1 MSKFFMDRYAM
12 SELGA
17 NNLKKA
23 IFSRT
28 ILNLVKMFPPIIAF
42 MFLFQYLSS
51 IEGMKADYELSFVNY
66 IVVILV
72 MGLIIFF
79 VAGWDYTRLYTNV
92 YSESANSR
100 IDIANRLKKLPLS
113 YFGKR
118 DLSDLAETMMNDI
131 TLYEEIFSHAV
142 PQLYATIIS
151 TTIISVMILSY
162 NFKLGLAT
170 LWVIPVSILLFFL
183 SKKKN
188 KKTGD
193 EWVKT
198 NRAVYDD
205 FQEKVDRIQ
214 EIKAYNL
221 EEKSLEE
228 FDEKLA
234 INKKNK
240 IKLEF
245 LGGISLAASNILL
258 KLGIVTVAV
267 VGANMLISGEIN
279 ILVYIAFLILTTSIY
294 LPIEGILTFM
304 AMINTLDSVVG
315 RIKEIKTMP
324 VQEGKTEMNI
334 KSFDVEFKNVHF
346 SYDDYSVIN
355 GVSFTAKQGE
365 TTALIGPSG
374 SGKTTLTKLAARFW
388 DIDSGQI
395 LLGGEDISK
404 VDPETLLK
412 NFSIVFQQVYLFEDT
427 IENNIRFGKPD
438 ATKEEVIMA
447 AKKACCHDFISAFP
461 EGYQTKIGENGATLS
476 GGEKQRISIA
486 RAILKDAPVVILD
499 EATAS
504 VDPENEQELQ
514 EAIEEL
520 TKNKTLLM
528 IAHRLNTVR
537 RADKIIVLDKGQI
550 AEEGTHGEL
559 MKQEG
564 IYKKFVDIRKEA
576 IGWKVGEVKL

>member
-1 MSKFFMDRYAM
+1 MRKFFMDRYAM

-42 MFLFQYLSS
+42 IFLFQYLSS
-51 IEGMKADYELSFVNY
+51 IEGIKADYELSFVNY

-79 VAGWDYTRLYTNV
+79 VASWDYTRLYTNV

-151 TTIISVMILSY
+151 TTVISVMILCY
-162 NFKLGLAT
+162 NFKLGIAT
-170 LWVIPVSILLFFL
+170 LWVIPVSIILFL
-183 SKKKN
+183 ISKKKN
-188 KKTGD
+188 RKGSD
-193 EWVKT
+193 EWVKSS
-198 NRAVYDD
+198 RAVYDD
-205 FQEKVDRIQ
+205 FQEKVDQIQ

-221 EEKSLEE
+221 EEKSLKE

-234 INKKNK
+234 VNKKNK
-240 IKLEF
+240 LRLEF
-245 LGGISLAASNILL
+245 LGGISLALSNILL

-267 VGANMLISGEIN
+267 TGAAMLIAGEIN
-279 ILVYIAFLILTTSIY
+279 ILIYIAFLMLTASIY

-304 AMINTLDSVVG
+304 TMLTTLESVVG

-324 VQEGKTEMNI
+324 VQEGKTEMKV
-334 KSFDVEFKNVHF
+334 KSYDIEFKSVHF
-346 SYDDYSVIN
+346 GYDDYSVIN

-412 NFSIVFQQVYLFEDT
+412 NFSIVFQDVTLFNASIKD
-427 IENNIRFGKPD
+427 NIRVGKKN
-438 ATKEEVIMA
+438 ATDEEILKA
-447 AKKACCHDFISAFP
+447 AKVARCDEFIKRMP
-461 EGYQTKIGENGATLS
+461 EGINTIIGENGERLS
-476 GGEKQRISIA
+476 GGERQRLSIA
-486 RAILKDAPVVILD
+486 RAMLKDAPVVLLD

-504 VDPENEQELQ
+504 LDVENESLIQ
-514 EAIEEL
+514 EALSEL
-520 TKNKTLLM
+520 IKEKTVII
-528 IAHRLNTVR
+528 IAHRMRTIRSV
-537 RADKIIVLDKGQI
+537 DKIVLLNEGKIEAMGSDK
-550 AEEGTHGEL
+550 EL
-559 MKQEG
+559 YEKSEM
-564 IYKKFVDIRKEA
+564 YRNMVDKA
-576 IGWKVGEVKL
+576 MA

>member
-1 MSKFFMDRYAM
+1 MDRYAM

-42 MFLFQYLSS
+42 IFLFQYLSS
-51 IEGMKADYELSFVNY
+51 IEGIKADYELSFVNY

-79 VAGWDYTRLYTNV
+79 VASWDYTRLYTNV

-151 TTIISVMILSY
+151 TTVISVMILCY
-162 NFKLGLAT
+162 NFKLGIAT
-170 LWVIPVSILLFFL
+170 LWVIPVSIILFL
-183 SKKKN
+183 ISKKKN
-188 KKTGD
+188 KKGSD
-193 EWVKT
+193 EWVKSS
-198 NRAVYDD
+198 RAVYDD
-205 FQEKVDRIQ
+205 FQEKVDQIQ

-221 EEKSLEE
+221 EEKSLKE

-234 INKKNK
+234 VNKKNK
-240 IKLEF
+240 LKLEF
-245 LGGISLAASNILL
+245 LGGISLALSNILL

-267 VGANMLISGEIN
+267 TGAAMLIAGEIN
-279 ILVYIAFLILTTSIY
+279 ILIYIAFLMLTASIY

-304 AMINTLDSVVG
+304 TMLTTLESVVG

-324 VQEGKTEMNI
+324 VQEGKTEMKV
-334 KSFDVEFKNVHF
+334 KSYDIEFKNVHF
-346 SYDDYSVIN
+346 GYDDYSVIN

-412 NFSIVFQQVYLFEDT
+412 NFSIVFQDVTLFNASIKD
-427 IENNIRFGKPD
+427 NIRVGKKN
-438 ATKEEVIMA
+438 ATDEEILKA
-447 AKKACCHDFISAFP
+447 AKVARCDEFIKRMP
-461 EGYQTKIGENGATLS
+461 EGINTIIGENGERLS
-476 GGEKQRISIA
+476 GGERQRLSIA
-486 RAILKDAPVVILD
+486 RAMLKDAPVVLLD

-504 VDPENEQELQ
+504 LDVENESLIQ
-514 EAIEEL
+514 EALSEL
-520 TKNKTLLM
+520 IKEKTVII
-528 IAHRLNTVR
+528 IAHRMRTIRSV
-537 RADKIIVLDKGQI
+537 DKIVLLNEGKIEAMGSDK
-550 AEEGTHGEL
+550 EL
-559 MKQEG
+559 YEKSEM
-564 IYKKFVDIRKEA
+564 YRNMVDKA
-576 IGWKVGEVKL
+576 MA

>member
-1 MSKFFMDRYAM
+1 MRKFFMDRYAM

-42 MFLFQYLSS
+42 IFLFQYLSS
-51 IEGMKADYELSFVNY
+51 IEGIKADYELSFVNY

-79 VAGWDYTRLYTNV
+79 VASWDYTRLYTNV

-151 TTIISVMILSY
+151 TTVISVMILCY
-162 NFKLGLAT
+162 NFKLGIAT
-170 LWVIPVSILLFFL
+170 LWVIPVSIILFL
-183 SKKKN
+183 ISKKKN
-188 KKTGD
+188 KKGSD
-193 EWVKT
+193 EWVKSS
-198 NRAVYDD
+198 RAVYDD
-205 FQEKVDRIQ
+205 FQEKVDQIQ

-221 EEKSLEE
+221 EEKSLKE

-234 INKKNK
+234 VNKKNK
-240 IKLEF
+240 LKLEF
-245 LGGISLAASNILL
+245 LGGISLALSNILL

-267 VGANMLISGEIN
+267 TGAAMLIAGEIN
-279 ILVYIAFLILTTSIY
+279 ILIYIAFLMLTASIY

-304 AMINTLDSVVG
+304 TMLTTLESVVG

-324 VQEGKTEMNI
+324 VQEGKTEMKV
-334 KSFDVEFKNVHF
+334 KSYDIEFKNVHF
-346 SYDDYSVIN
+346 GYDDYSVIN

-412 NFSIVFQQVYLFEDT
+412 NFSIVFQDVTLFNASIKD
-427 IENNIRFGKPD
+427 NIRVGKKN
-438 ATKEEVIMA
+438 ATDEEILKA
-447 AKKACCHDFISAFP
+447 AKVARCDEFIKRMP
-461 EGYQTKIGENGATLS
+461 EGINTIIGENGERLS
-476 GGEKQRISIA
+476 GGERQRLSIA
-486 RAILKDAPVVILD
+486 RAMLKDAPVVLLD

-504 VDPENEQELQ
+504 LDVENESLIQ
-514 EAIEEL
+514 EALSEL
-520 TKNKTLLM
+520 IKEKTVII
-528 IAHRLNTVR
+528 IAHRMRTIRSV
-537 RADKIIVLDKGQI
+537 DKIVLLNEGKIEAMGSDK
-550 AEEGTHGEL
+550 EL
-559 MKQEG
+559 YEKSEM
-564 IYKKFVDIRKEA
+564 YRNMVDKA
-576 IGWKVGEVKL
+576 MA

>member
-1 MSKFFMDRYAM
+1 MRKFFMDRYAM

-42 MFLFQYLSS
+42 IFLFQYLSS
-51 IEGMKADYELSFVNY
+51 IEGIKADYELSFVNY

-79 VAGWDYTRLYTNV
+79 VASWDYTRLYTNV

-151 TTIISVMILSY
+151 TTVISVMILCY
-162 NFKLGLAT
+162 NFKLGIAT
-170 LWVIPVSILLFFL
+170 LWVIPVSIILFL
-183 SKKKN
+183 ISKKKN
-188 KKTGD
+188 KKGSD
-193 EWVKT
+193 EWVKSS
-198 NRAVYDD
+198 RAVYDD
-205 FQEKVDRIQ
+205 FQEKVDQIQ

-221 EEKSLEE
+221 EEKSLKE

-234 INKKNK
+234 VNKKNK
-240 IKLEF
+240 LRLEF
-245 LGGISLAASNILL
+245 LGGISLALSNILL

-267 VGANMLISGEIN
+267 TGAAMLIAGEIN
-279 ILVYIAFLILTTSIY
+279 ILIYIAFLMLTASIY

-304 AMINTLDSVVG
+304 TMLTTLESVVG

-324 VQEGKTEMNI
+324 VQEGKTEMKV
-334 KSFDVEFKNVHF
+334 KSYDIEFKSVHF
-346 SYDDYSVIN
+346 GYDDYSVIN

-412 NFSIVFQQVYLFEDT
+412 NFSIVFQDVTLFNASIKD
-427 IENNIRFGKPD
+427 NIRVGKKN
-438 ATKEEVIMA
+438 ATDEEILKA
-447 AKKACCHDFISAFP
+447 AKVARCDEFIKRMP
-461 EGYQTKIGENGATLS
+461 EGINTIIGENGERLS
-476 GGEKQRISIA
+476 GGERQRLSIA
-486 RAILKDAPVVILD
+486 RAMLKDAPVVLLD

-504 VDPENEQELQ
+504 LDVENESLIQ
-514 EAIEEL
+514 EALSEL
-520 TKNKTLLM
+520 IKEKTVII
-528 IAHRLNTVR
+528 IAHRMRTIRSV
-537 RADKIIVLDKGQI
+537 DKIVLLNEGKIEAMGSDK
-550 AEEGTHGEL
+550 EL
-559 MKQEG
+559 YEKSEM
-564 IYKKFVDIRKEA
+564 YRNMVDKA
-576 IGWKVGEVKL
+576 MA

>member
-1 MSKFFMDRYAM
+1 MRKFFMDRYAM

-42 MFLFQYLSS
+42 IFLFQYLSS
-51 IEGMKADYELSFVNY
+51 IEGIKADYELSFVNY

-79 VAGWDYTRLYTNV
+79 VASWDYTRLYTNV

-151 TTIISVMILSY
+151 TTVISVMILCY
-162 NFKLGLAT
+162 NFKLGIAT
-170 LWVIPVSILLFFL
+170 LWVIPVSIILFL
-183 SKKKN
+183 ISKKKN
-188 KKTGD
+188 KKGSD
-193 EWVKT
+193 EWVKSS
-198 NRAVYDD
+198 RAVYDD
-205 FQEKVDRIQ
+205 FQEKVDQIQ

-221 EEKSLEE
+221 EEKSLKE

-234 INKKNK
+234 VNKKNK
-240 IKLEF
+240 LRLEF
-245 LGGISLAASNILL
+245 LGGISLALSNILL

-267 VGANMLISGEIN
+267 TGAAMLIAGEIN
-279 ILVYIAFLILTTSIY
+279 ILIYIAFLMLTASIY

-304 AMINTLDSVVG
+304 TMLTTLESVVG

-324 VQEGKTEMNI
+324 VQEGKTEMKV
-334 KSFDVEFKNVHF
+334 KSYDIEFKNVHF
-346 SYDDYSVIN
+346 GYDDYSVIN
-355 GVSFTAKQGE
+355 GVSFIAKQGE

-412 NFSIVFQQVYLFEDT
+412 NFSIVFQDVTLFNASIKD
-427 IENNIRFGKPD
+427 NIRVGKKN
-438 ATKEEVIMA
+438 ATDEEILKA
-447 AKKACCHDFISAFP
+447 AKVARCDEFIKRMP
-461 EGYQTKIGENGATLS
+461 EGIDTVIGENGERLS
-476 GGEKQRISIA
+476 GGERQRLSIA
-486 RAILKDAPVVILD
+486 RAILKDAPVVLLD

-504 VDPENEQELQ
+504 LDVENESLIQ
-514 EAIEEL
+514 EALSEL
-520 TKNKTLLM
+520 IKEKTVII
-528 IAHRLNTVR
+528 IAHRMRTIRSV
-537 RADKIIVLDKGQI
+537 DKIVLLNEGKIEAVGNDK
-550 AEEGTHGEL
+550 EL
-559 MKQEG
+559 YEKSEM
-564 IYKKFVDIRKEA
+564 YRNMVDKA
-576 IGWKVGEVKL
+576 MA

>member
-1 MSKFFMDRYAM
+1 MRKFFMDRYAM

-42 MFLFQYLSS
+42 IFLFQYLSS
-51 IEGMKADYELSFVNY
+51 IEGIKADYELSFVNY

-79 VAGWDYTRLYTNV
+79 VASWDYTRLYTNV

-151 TTIISVMILSY
+151 TTVISVMILCY
-162 NFKLGLAT
+162 NFKLGIAT
-170 LWVIPVSILLFFL
+170 LWVIPVSIILFL
-183 SKKKN
+183 ISKKKN
-188 KKTGD
+188 KKGSD
-193 EWVKT
+193 EWVKSS
-198 NRAVYDD
+198 RAIYDD
-205 FQEKVDRIQ
+205 FQEKVDQIQ

-221 EEKSLEE
+221 EEKSLKE

-234 INKKNK
+234 VNKKNK
-240 IKLEF
+240 LKLEF
-245 LGGISLAASNILL
+245 LGGISLALSNILL

-267 VGANMLISGEIN
+267 TGAAMLIAGEIN
-279 ILVYIAFLILTTSIY
+279 ILIYIAFLMLTASIY

-304 AMINTLDSVVG
+304 TMLTTLESVVG

-324 VQEGKTEMNI
+324 VQEGKTEMKV
-334 KSFDVEFKNVHF
+334 KSYDIEFKNVHF
-346 SYDDYSVIN
+346 GYDDYSVIN

-412 NFSIVFQQVYLFEDT
+412 NFSIVFQDVTLFNASIKDNIRVGKKNATDEEILKAAKVARCDEFIKRMPEGIDT
-427 IENNIRFGKPD
+427 I
-438 ATKEEVIMA
+438 
-447 AKKACCHDFISAFP
+447 
-461 EGYQTKIGENGATLS
+461 IGENGERLS
-476 GGEKQRISIA
+476 GGERQRLSIA
-486 RAILKDAPVVILD
+486 RAILKDAPVVLLD

-504 VDPENEQELQ
+504 LDVENESLIQ
-514 EAIEEL
+514 EALSEL
-520 TKNKTLLM
+520 IKEKTVII
-528 IAHRLNTVR
+528 IAHRMRTIRSV
-537 RADKIIVLDKGQI
+537 DKIVLLNEGKIEAMGSDK
-550 AEEGTHGEL
+550 EL
-559 MKQEG
+559 YEKSEM
-564 IYKKFVDIRKEA
+564 YRNMVDKA
-576 IGWKVGEVKL
+576 MA

>member
-1 MSKFFMDRYAM
+1 MSKFFIDRYAM

-51 IEGMKADYELSFVNY
+51 IEGIKADYELSFVNY

-92 YSESANSR
+92 YNESANSR

-151 TTIISVMILSY
+151 TIIISVMILSY
-162 NFKLGLAT
+162 NFKLGVAT
-170 LWVIPVSILLFFL
+170 LWVIPVSIILFFL

-188 KKTGD
+188 RKLGD
-193 EWVKT
+193 EWVKSS
-198 NRAVYDD
+198 RAVYDD
-205 FQEKVDRIQ
+205 FQEKIDQIQ

-221 EEKSLEE
+221 EETSLEE
-228 FDEKLA
+228 FDKKLN
-234 INKKNK
+234 INKQNK
-240 IKLEF
+240 IRTEF
-245 LGGISLAASNILL
+245 LGGISLSTSNILL
-258 KLGIVTVAV
+258 KLGIVTVAIA
-267 VGANMLISGEIN
+267 GANMLIAGEIN
-279 ILVYIAFLILTTSIY
+279 ILVYIAFLILCTSIY

-304 AMINTLDSVVG
+304 TMINMLDSVVG

-324 VQEGKTEMNI
+324 VQEGKTEMDI
-334 KSFDVEFKNVHF
+334 KSFDVEFKDVHF
-346 SYDDYSVIN
+346 GYDDYSVIN

-388 DIDSGQI
+388 DINSGQI

-412 NFSIVFQQVYLFEDT
+412 NFSIVFQDVTLFNASIKD
-427 IENNIRFGKPD
+427 NIRVGKKN
-438 ATKEEVIMA
+438 ATDEEILKA
-447 AKKACCHDFISAFP
+447 AKVARCDEFIKRMP
-461 EGYQTKIGENGATLS
+461 EGIDTVIGENGERLS
-476 GGEKQRISIA
+476 GGERQRLSIA
-486 RAILKDAPVVILD
+486 RAILKDAPVVLLD

-504 VDPENEQELQ
+504 LDVENESLIQ
-514 EAIEEL
+514 EALSEL
-520 TKNKTLLM
+520 IKDKTVII
-528 IAHRLNTVR
+528 IAHRMRTIRSV
-537 RADKIIVLDKGQI
+537 DKIVLLNEGKIEAMGNDEELYKSNEMYRNMVDK
-550 AEEGTHGEL
+550 A
-559 MKQEG
+559 M
-564 IYKKFVDIRKEA
+564 A
-576 IGWKVGEVKL
+576 